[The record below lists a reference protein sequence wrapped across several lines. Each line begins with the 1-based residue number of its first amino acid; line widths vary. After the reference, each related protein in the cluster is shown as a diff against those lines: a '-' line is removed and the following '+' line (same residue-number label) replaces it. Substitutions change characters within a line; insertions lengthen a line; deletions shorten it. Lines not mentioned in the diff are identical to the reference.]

1 VTGTRWIVSRYERL
15 RRMILVVSMTVLLR
29 ATTSRV
35 SREDHHPRID
45 RLVGSCAARLNLGS
59 AGTKTL
65 RQSLGSQLRGDPIAV
80 ALVLSRLGDA
90 DAVAVYERIDDTPL
104 GALAQSW
111 LAQRRPPSAAL
122 ADLIVEQLAARPAA
136 GTEEGYIKA
145 LKQVQFVANSF
156 GSGQLHRIITLLM
169 GRVGAP
175 INPYA
180 PDALTEDHRSALVA
194 LLIARPEAQDDIE
207 EVIGQ
212 SPPLP
217 ATPPLVE
224 LAAAGIS
231 GRPPDWGRSFMSL
244 AAKWTAGSSSDLAG
258 VAELAS
264 DKSPLT
270 AMKELRPGGD
280 DVGDSVRDFCGLAVV
295 FIIGPALALAIGLI
309 SRHWKWSG
317 PGTTVG
323 IGDAIAV
330 LALIATINIFSVQLS
345 ADRLPGSLARVAAQP
360 IWLKVSYNCGLTL
373 FALTLLPFHSERW
386 AIPTGWAMAA
396 LAIGSIISLVIGLIL
411 IASRTDPASAAHAY
425 VSASLRAHKRSG
437 RRFGR
442 VQATATEL
450 RAYVDRVLWVEVA
463 LGPQFVGRRVPIAA
477 SRRGLLLPK
486 RSRLDRLGR
495 GTSFMTGEM
504 HLRLHAPF
512 GVPLDKGTV
521 VASLRP
527 NETSSVARRD
537 IETATQA
544 LRLVGVRRLD
554 QSVAAG
560 SALTSLAL
568 DLAMRGDTG
577 SAHLVAD
584 RATHLVAEHVVAARR
599 ERRRAFDQRRTDS
612 REGGNVLRPDVDA
625 ASLKTRQSDTELTTV
640 SPVLTVAVRLAV
652 NNRLHVAR
660 ELGDV
665 PEYILGGL
673 LEATTLADG
682 ACAVASG
689 LLPRSWTEVVASPE
703 QLGSLIVLIAIRAL
717 ELDDRNSLVLIR
729 TAIAALM
736 RETEKRPALE
746 DSGSIIAANSCWL
759 RPNEAPRFGEWYYGL
774 VKDGRQQPRNALH
787 LLRIGAAALASGRL
801 QVALMMSAKLSD
813 VDLGDLNLSMS
824 NDPIRTRETLLS
836 NTGGRYLGDSPA
848 DALAKF
854 LQFAV
859 SMRGILQ
866 RYGRD
871 SLPRGG

>member
-1 VTGTRWIVSRYERL
+1 MTGTWWIISSYERL
-15 RRMILVVSMTVLLR
+15 RRMILVANMTVLLR

-45 RLVGSCAARLNLGS
+45 RLIGSCAARLNPGS

-65 RQSLGSQLRGDPIAV
+65 RQSLGRQLRGDPTAV

-111 LAQRRPPSAAL
+111 LARRRPPSAAL
-122 ADLIVEQLAARPAA
+122 ADLIVARLAAGPAA
-136 GTEEGYIKA
+136 GTDEGYVKA
-145 LKQVQFVANSF
+145 LKEVQFLANSF
-156 GSGQLHRIITLLM
+156 GSDQLHTITTLLM
-169 GRVGAP
+169 DHVGAP

-180 PDALTEDHRSALVA
+180 PNPLTEDHRSALVA
-194 LLIARPEAQDDIE
+194 VLIARPESQDDIE
-207 EVIGQ
+207 EVIRQ

-217 ATPPLVE
+217 PTPPLVE

-231 GRPPDWGRSFMSL
+231 GRPPDWGSSFVSL
-244 AAKWTAGSSSDLAG
+244 ATKWTASSSNDLSA

-264 DKSPLT
+264 DQSPLT
-270 AMKELRPGGD
+270 AMKEFRPGGD
-280 DVGDSVRDFCGLAVV
+280 DVGDSVRDFCRLAVV
-295 FIIGPALALAIGLI
+295 FIIGPTLALAIGLI

-345 ADRLPGSLARVAAQP
+345 ADRLSGPLARVAAQP

-373 FALTLLPFHSERW
+373 FALTLFPFHSERW
-386 AIPTGWAMAA
+386 TTPTDWAMAA
-396 LAIGSIISLVIGLIL
+396 LAIGSIISLVTGLIV

-425 VSASLRAHKRSG
+425 VSSSLRAHKRSG
-437 RRFGR
+437 RWFGT

-463 LGPQFVGRRVPIAA
+463 LGPQFVGRRVPIEAPG
-477 SRRGLLLPK
+477 RGLLLPK

-504 HLRLHAPF
+504 YLRLHAPF

-521 VASLRP
+521 FASLRP
-527 NETSSVARRD
+527 NESSSVARRD
-537 IETATQA
+537 IDRATQA

-568 DLAMRGDTG
+568 DLARRGDTG
-577 SAHLVAD
+577 SAHHVAD
-584 RATHLVAEHVVAARR
+584 RAAHLVAEHVAAARR
-599 ERRRAFDQRRTDS
+599 ERRRAFDQRRTAS
-612 REGGNVLRPDVDA
+612 REERNVLRPDADA
-625 ASLKTRQSDTELTTV
+625 ASRKTRQSEAELTTV

-682 ACAVASG
+682 GCAIASG

-703 QLGSLIVLIAIRAL
+703 QVGRLIELIAIRAL

-736 RETEKRPALE
+736 RDTENRPALE
-746 DSGSIIAANSCWL
+746 DSGSVIAANSCWL
-759 RPNEAPRFGEWYYGL
+759 RPNEAPRFAEWYCGL
-774 VKDGRQQPRNALH
+774 VKDGPQQPRNALR
-787 LLRIGAAALASGRL
+787 LLRIGGAALASGRL
-801 QVALMMSAKLSD
+801 QVALMMTALLSGVDLSD
-813 VDLGDLNLSMS
+813 PNLSMS
-824 NDPIRTRETLLS
+824 NDAIRTREALLS
-836 NTGGRYLGDSPA
+836 NMGGRYLGDSPA
-848 DALAKF
+848 DALANF

-859 SMRGILQ
+859 SMRRILD
-866 RYGRD
+866 RYVV
-871 SLPRGG
+871 PTEQP